1 MTRGNAVPPAN
12 NGHEPAGPAEAEP
25 VVQAETR
32 GHTPAEQVQP
42 PDADAVDLFGDA

>member
-1 MTRGNAVPPAN
+1 VSIPKPHG
-12 NGHEPAGPAEAEP
+12 GHEPAPPPEADP

-42 PDADAVDLFGDA
+42 PEADAQDLYGPPSGQ

>member
-1 MTRGNAVPPAN
+1 VSSVPQPAG
-12 NGHEPAGPAEAEP
+12 GHEPATPPEADP

>member
-1 MTRGNAVPPAN
+1 MGAVPAPHH
-12 NGHEPAGPAEAEP
+12 GHEAAGPVEAEP

-42 PDADAVDLFGDA
+42 PDADAVDLYGDV

>member
-1 MTRGNAVPPAN
+1 MTRGNPVPPPN
-12 NGHEPAGPAEAEP
+12 NGHEPAAPVEADP

-42 PDADAVDLFGDA
+42 PDADAVDLYGDI